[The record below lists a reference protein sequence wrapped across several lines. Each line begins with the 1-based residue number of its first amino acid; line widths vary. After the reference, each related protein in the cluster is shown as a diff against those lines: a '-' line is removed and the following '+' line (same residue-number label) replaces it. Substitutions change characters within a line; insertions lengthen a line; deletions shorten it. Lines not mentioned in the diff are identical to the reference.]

1 MNEKIKS
8 YLDKGKTALGKV
20 SKKIWIIAAVAI
32 VIIAAALTIF
42 LNNRPYEVLVTGSNN
57 TELTAILSWL
67 DSQGYRDY
75 RLEGDTILAPAAEA
89 ANIKARMLMAGYPQ
103 SGYNYSTYY
112 DHVSSLST
120 ESERNAAYI
129 HDLQDRMGAVI
140 RELEGVRDA
149 QVFITPG
156 EDRTYVLDSG
166 NVTAAT
172 ASVMLTMGNGQKLT
186 NQQAAAIRALISRG
200 VQGLQ
205 VDSIEIIDNWGNRY
219 GASSGVSGD
228 DEASA
233 LKIRL
238 EEEYEN
244 KIRTEI
250 MQALTALY
258 GEDNVRTT
266 VNCTVEVSNSTVDR
280 TDVYLPDYA
289 ADGSTNGAGIIGKR
303 IYNYEW
309 DDEGEGP
316 VGGLVG
322 TTTNS
327 DLPTTVEREPN
338 TDGDETR
345 REGGG
350 QIDYDNTRQQT
361 HTVRTAAYLTDCSV
375 TVTINSATAGDV
387 NINEVRSHV
396 AVAANIVP
404 QQTETM
410 TAEEYLAS
418 KVSVL
423 AQPFYN
429 STGNG
434 NNGPGGNGIILPGVP
449 NWVIY
454 AAAAGLLLFL
464 LLLVL
469 ILIISKKRKK
479 KKQEEE
485 EAAEAEAQQEAD
497 MLAAALVEAGISPEE
512 PMGADVMNIHT
523 EKSMELRKDIRQ
535 FADENPEVA
544 AQLLKN
550 WLKGDDDDA

>member
-20 SKKIWIIAAVAI
+20 SKKIWIIAAVVI
-32 VIIAAALTIF
+32 VLIAAGLTIF

-57 TELTAILSWL
+57 TELSAIMSWL
-67 DSQGYRDY
+67 DSQGYQDY
-75 RLEGDTILAPAAEA
+75 RLEGDTILAPAAQA

-103 SGYNYSTYY
+103 TGYNYSTYY

-120 ESERNAAYI
+120 ESERNNAYL

-140 RELEGVRDA
+140 RNLEGVRDA

-156 EDRTYVLDSG
+156 SNGSYVLDSG

-172 ASVMLTMGNGQKLT
+172 ASVMLTMGNNQKLS

-219 GASSGVSGD
+219 GASGVTAD

-244 KIRTEI
+244 KIRTDI
-250 MQALTALY
+250 MQMLAAVY

-266 VNCTVEVSNSTVDR
+266 VNCTVEVSNSTIDEH
-280 TDVYLPDYA
+280 DVYLPEW
-289 ADGSTNGAGIIGKR
+289 ADNGETNGAGIIGKR
-303 IYNYEW
+303 IYSYVW
-309 DDEGEGP
+309 DDEGEGT
-316 VGGLVG
+316 VGGTVG

-327 DLPTTVEREPN
+327 DIPTEVERDPAIE
-338 TDGDETR
+338 GDETR
-345 REGGG
+345 QEGHG
-350 QIDYDNTRQQT
+350 QIDYNNPTKET

-387 NINEVRSHV
+387 NLDEIRSHV

-404 QQTETM
+404 QATEEM
-410 TAEEYLAS
+410 TAEQYLAS

-423 AQPFYN
+423 AQPFYG
-429 STGNG
+429 SQSDGQDSRGDT
-434 NNGPGGNGIILPGVP
+434 ILSGVP
-449 NWVIY
+449 DWVVY
-454 AAAAGLLLFL
+454 AAAAGLLLFIL
-464 LLLVL
+464 LLAI
-469 ILIISKKRKK
+469 ILIVVNKRKK
-479 KKQEEE
+479 KKEE
-485 EAAEAEAQQEAD
+485 EAAAAAELEQEGEPTLAEVLAEAGLPQT
-497 MLAAALVEAGISPEE
+497 E
-512 PMGADVMNIHT
+512 PIGGADVMNIHT
-523 EKSMELRKDIRQ
+523 ERSMELRKDIRQ

-544 AQLLKN
+544 AQMLKS
-550 WLKGDDDDA
+550 WLKGEDDDG

>member
-75 RLEGDTILAPAAEA
+75 RLEGDTILAPASEA

-103 SGYNYSTYY
+103 SGYHYSTYY

-172 ASVMLTMGNGQKLT
+172 ASVQLTMANGQKLT
-186 NQQAAAIRALISRG
+186 NQQAAAIRALVSRA

-205 VDSIEIIDNWGNRY
+205 MDSIEIIDNWGNRY
-219 GASSGVSGD
+219 GASGVTAD

-258 GEDNVRTT
+258 GEENVRTT
-266 VNCTVEVSNSTVDR
+266 VNCTVEVSNSTIDR
-280 TDVYLPDYA
+280 RDVYLPDYA

-303 IYNYEW
+303 IYNYVW
-309 DDEGEGP
+309 DDEGEGN

-322 TTTNS
+322 TPSNS
-327 DLPTTVEREPN
+327 DLPTTVEREPD

-350 QIDYDNTRQQT
+350 QIDYDNSTQTT
-361 HTVRTAAYLTDCSV
+361 HTMRTAAYLTDCSV
-375 TVTINSATAGDV
+375 TVTVNSATAGNVD
-387 NINEVRSHV
+387 INELRNHV

-404 QQTETM
+404 QATETM

-429 STGNG
+429 STPGG
-434 NNGPGGNGIILPGVP
+434 NNGPGGGSVLFPGVP

-454 AAAAGLLLFL
+454 AAMAGLLLFL
-464 LLLVL
+464 VLLVL

-497 MLAAALVEAGISPEE
+497 MLAAALEEAGISPEE

>member
-20 SKKIWIIAAVAI
+20 SKKIWIIAAVVI
-32 VIIAAALTIF
+32 VLIAAGLTIF

-57 TELTAILSWL
+57 TELSAIMSWL
-67 DSQGYRDY
+67 DSQGYQDY
-75 RLEGDTILAPAAEA
+75 RLEGDTILAPAAQA

-103 SGYNYSTYY
+103 TGYNYSTYY

-120 ESERNAAYI
+120 ESERNNAYL

-140 RELEGVRDA
+140 RNLEGVRDA

-156 EDRTYVLDSG
+156 SNGSYVLDSG

-172 ASVMLTMGNGQKLT
+172 ASVMLTMGNNQKLS

-219 GASSGVSGD
+219 GASGVTAD

-244 KIRTEI
+244 KIRTDI
-250 MQALTALY
+250 MQMLAAMY

-266 VNCTVEVSNSTVDR
+266 VNCTVEVSNSTIDEH
-280 TDVYLPDYA
+280 DVYLPEW
-289 ADGSTNGAGIIGKR
+289 ADNGETNGAGIIGKR
-303 IYNYEW
+303 IYSYVW
-309 DDEGEGP
+309 DDEGEGT
-316 VGGLVG
+316 VGGTVG

-327 DLPTTVEREPN
+327 DIPTEVERDPAIE
-338 TDGDETR
+338 GDETR
-345 REGGG
+345 QEGHG
-350 QIDYDNTRQQT
+350 QIDYNNPTKET

-387 NINEVRSHV
+387 NLDEIRSHV

-404 QQTETM
+404 QATEEM
-410 TAEEYLAS
+410 TAEQYLAS

-423 AQPFYN
+423 AQPFYGSQSDGQDN
-429 STGNG
+429 RGDT
-434 NNGPGGNGIILPGVP
+434 ILSGVSD
-449 NWVIY
+449 WVVY
-454 AAAAGLLLFL
+454 AAAAGLLLFIL
-464 LLLVL
+464 LLAI
-469 ILIISKKRKK
+469 ILIVVNKRKK
-479 KKQEEE
+479 KKEE
-485 EAAEAEAQQEAD
+485 EAAAAAELEQEGEPTLAEVLAEAGLPQT
-497 MLAAALVEAGISPEE
+497 E
-512 PMGADVMNIHT
+512 PIGGADVMNIHT
-523 EKSMELRKDIRQ
+523 ERSMELRKDIRQ

-544 AQLLKN
+544 AQMLKS
-550 WLKGDDDDA
+550 WLKGEDDDG

>member
-20 SKKIWIIAAVAI
+20 SKKIWIIAAVVI
-32 VIIAAALTIF
+32 VLIAAGLTIF

-57 TELTAILSWL
+57 TELSAIMSWL
-67 DSQGYRDY
+67 DSQGYQDY
-75 RLEGDTILAPAAEA
+75 RLEGDTILAPAAQA

-103 SGYNYSTYY
+103 TGYNYSTYY

-120 ESERNAAYI
+120 ESERNNAYL

-140 RELEGVRDA
+140 RNLEGVRDA

-156 EDRTYVLDSG
+156 SNGSYVLDSG

-172 ASVMLTMGNGQKLT
+172 ASVMLTMGNNQKLS

-219 GASSGVSGD
+219 GASGVTAD

-244 KIRTEI
+244 KIRTDI
-250 MQALTALY
+250 MQMLAAVY

-266 VNCTVEVSNSTVDR
+266 VNCTVEVSNSTIDEH
-280 TDVYLPDYA
+280 DVYLPEW
-289 ADGSTNGAGIIGKR
+289 ADNGETNGAGIIGKR
-303 IYNYEW
+303 IYSYVW
-309 DDEGEGP
+309 DDEGEGT
-316 VGGLVG
+316 VGGTVG

-327 DLPTTVEREPN
+327 DIPTEVERDPAIE
-338 TDGDETR
+338 GDETR
-345 REGGG
+345 QEGHG
-350 QIDYDNTRQQT
+350 QIDYNNPTKET

-387 NINEVRSHV
+387 NLDEIRSHV

-404 QQTETM
+404 QTTEEM
-410 TAEEYLAS
+410 TAEQYLAS

-423 AQPFYN
+423 AQPFYGSQSDGQDN
-429 STGNG
+429 RGDT
-434 NNGPGGNGIILPGVP
+434 ILSGVSD
-449 NWVIY
+449 WVVY
-454 AAAAGLLLFL
+454 AAAAGLLLFIL
-464 LLLVL
+464 LLAI
-469 ILIISKKRKK
+469 ILIVVNKRKK
-479 KKQEEE
+479 KKEE
-485 EAAEAEAQQEAD
+485 EAAAAAELEQEGEPTLAEVLAEAGLPQT
-497 MLAAALVEAGISPEE
+497 E
-512 PMGADVMNIHT
+512 PIGGADVMNIHT
-523 EKSMELRKDIRQ
+523 ERSMELRKDIRQ

-544 AQLLKN
+544 AQMLKS
-550 WLKGDDDDA
+550 WLKGEDDDG